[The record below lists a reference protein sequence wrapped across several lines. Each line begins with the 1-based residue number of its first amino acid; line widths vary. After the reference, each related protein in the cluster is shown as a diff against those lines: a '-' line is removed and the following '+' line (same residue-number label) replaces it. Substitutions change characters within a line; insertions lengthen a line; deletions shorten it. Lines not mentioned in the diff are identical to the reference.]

1 MAGGGPSILKIFTAK
16 KLSVYVVGPTLRTKP
31 DVPTKKRLNS
41 VSRYIRNGKDRI
53 RNFYYVSS
61 VIWTYNLFHNDDIH
75 LDNIDVVDNYD
86 NNDDEE
92 EKEED
97 GDDDSLSSNGATLV
111 FEAGNQPPG
120 NILGRFTQPC
130 ATNLLVDCSISEPA
144 ISPFGVVAWTWV
156 SI

>member
-1 MAGGGPSILKIFTAK
+1 M
-16 KLSVYVVGPTLRTKP
+16 VGPTLRTKP

-61 VIWTYNLFHNDDIH
+61 VIWTYNLVHNDDIH

-97 GDDDSLSSNGATLV
+97 
-111 FEAGNQPPG
+111 
-120 NILGRFTQPC
+120 
-130 ATNLLVDCSISEPA
+130 
-144 ISPFGVVAWTWV
+144 
-156 SI
+156 